1 MGALKLPERTPYFRG
16 FVEGIQEHTHHQN
29 CALSSYIV
37 LWFEP
42 QKIHFKKCC
51 RKCARTSCSRSA
63 AMISTSAIV
72 RGFRALH
79 GTRPLHTTL
88 STTLPIKVGE
98 RLPAVELQEGEP
110 GKKVSLDQLFKGK
123 KGVLFAVPGAFTP
136 GCSKTHLPGFVQQ
149 AAQLRSKGI
158 QEVAC
163 VSVNDAFV
171 MAAWG
176 KEHGTDGKVRM
187 LADPTGSFTKAV
199 DLLLDNDQI
208 VQVLGNKR
216 SKRYAMLVEDGV
228 VKKLNVEPDGTGLS
242 CSLASNILSEL
253 V

>member
-1 MGALKLPERTPYFRG
+1 MLSITGAVTKSSR
-16 FVEGIQEHTHHQN
+16 VIQRVRLLQ
-29 CALSSYIV
+29 
-37 LWFEP
+37 
-42 QKIHFKKCC
+42 
-51 RKCARTSCSRSA
+51 TSTA
-63 AMISTSAIV
+63 VNMPV
-72 RGFRALH
+72 Q
-79 GTRPLHTTL
+79 
-88 STTLPIKVGE
+88 VGE
-98 RLPAVELQEGEP
+98 KLPAVEVQEGEP
-110 GKKVSLDQLFKGK
+110 GNKVSMDQLFKGK

-149 AAQLRSKGI
+149 AEDLRSKGM

-163 VSVNDAFV
+163 ISVNDAFV

-187 LADPTGSFTKAV
+187 LADPTGAFTKAV
-199 DLLLDNDQI
+199 DLLLDSDQI

-228 VKKLNVEPDGTGLS
+228 VKKINVEPDGTGLT

-253 V
+253 